1 MQGLYTQD
9 QVGQLLGLLEP
20 SRGGGGENAT
30 RATSTMPVWPAAV
43 AGANQQYGVQPAA
56 YQKYQQLYQQNMQG
70 MSHHQQ
76 QHLQKAILGQLD
88 QFQGEP
94 SRGGG
99 GENATSRMPPPA
111 AAGANWNN
119 QQHGVPPAT
128 YQQAMNH
135 QQQQHLHQQQQHLWT
150 AVPEPT
156 TYHQSPSQEEE
167 EQIPTGGDSSPN
179 YSPSQSPPPL
189 PPQTPTD
196 IIRVDSILL
205 AALAVSIWPACV
217 SKPESTTSTTY
228 IVRPGSIPDEILEQ
242 LSSAKV

>member
-30 RATSTMPVWPAAV
+30 RATSTMPVWPAAA

-56 YQKYQQLYQQNMQG
+56 YQQYQQLYQQNMQG

-76 QHLQKAILGQLD
+76 QDVLTAILGQLD
-88 QFQGEP
+88 QLQGEP

-135 QQQQHLHQQQQHLWT
+135 QQQQHLWP
-150 AVPEPT
+150 AA
-156 TYHQSPSQEEE
+156 YHQSPSQEEE
-167 EQIPTGGDSSPN
+167 QIQAGGAFSHQSPSSPN